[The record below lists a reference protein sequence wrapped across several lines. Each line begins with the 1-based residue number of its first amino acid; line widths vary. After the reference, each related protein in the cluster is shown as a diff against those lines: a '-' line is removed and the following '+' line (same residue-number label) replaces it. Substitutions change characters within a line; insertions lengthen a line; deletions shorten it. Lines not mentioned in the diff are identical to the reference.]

1 MAGTPT
7 RSAKSGRPTLAWDE
21 ELDNLYRAW
30 QRRIAAVELGHRKLS
45 DRLQRRYLMLG
56 LPVVVLTTVIGTA
69 VFASLADEE
78 PVDTATRVIVGS
90 VSITAAVLSSLQT
103 FLRYATR
110 AEGHRVAAIRYETL
124 RRDVAETLAL
134 PLAMRNDPIRE
145 LDSVR
150 LRMDRYAKE
159 SPPIAQREW
168 ERLEKQFHLSPV
180 PPDPPWRGAV
190 RIPESPPS
198 RDAASPGEEAAA
210 ARDDG

>member
-7 RSAKSGRPTLAWDE
+7 RSAKPSRSALAWDE

-56 LPVVVLTTVIGTA
+56 LPVVVLTTIIGTA
-69 VFASLADEE
+69 VFASLADQEK
-78 PVDTATRVIVGS
+78 VDVATRVVVGS
-90 VSITAAVLSSLQT
+90 VSIAAAVLSSLQT

-134 PLAMRNDPIRE
+134 PPGMRNDPVRE

-159 SPPIAQREW
+159 SPTIAQREW
-168 ERLEKQFHLSPV
+168 ERLEEQFHLSPV

-190 RIPESPPS
+190 RIPEPAPS
-198 RDAASPGEEAAA
+198 ADAPSPGAAAA